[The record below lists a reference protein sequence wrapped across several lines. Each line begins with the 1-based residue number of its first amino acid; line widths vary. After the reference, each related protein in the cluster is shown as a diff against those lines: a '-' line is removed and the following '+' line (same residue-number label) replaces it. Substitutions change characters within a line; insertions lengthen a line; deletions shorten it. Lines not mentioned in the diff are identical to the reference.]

1 MIAAGLCMMG
11 GCFAQDSASQTVDTY
26 WPTECVEIPRPPS
39 GAVGIYQMNALAPCP
54 QSLHRVYC
62 KQRVISGQFS
72 LFFAFQGNDAPY
84 NVYGAVGST
93 AQTQTVGIQ
102 LMQIREKVNPYDII
116 EYTVADGMQGAASL
130 NLWQEVVWDDSTA
143 ISSLRIIDSRA
154 GNKEF
159 FVSVGYLGMA
169 FCAVPVR
176 SVLGNTGVFDFEQKT
191 LIEL

>member
-26 WPTECVEIPRPPS
+26 WPTECVEIPRSPS
-39 GAVGIYQMNALAPCP
+39 GSVGIYQVNELAPCP

-62 KQRVISGQFS
+62 KQRVISGKFS
-72 LFFAFQGNDAPY
+72 LFYAKQGNDVPY
-84 NVYGAVGST
+84 NVYGEVGSS
-93 AQTQTVGIQ
+93 AQTQTVGTQIKK
-102 LMQIREKVNPYDII
+102 IREKVNPYDII
-116 EYTVADGMQGAASL
+116 EYTVADGMQGDASL
-130 NLWQEVVWDDSTA
+130 NLWQEVEWKDSAA
-143 ISSLRIIDSRA
+143 ISPMRIIDSRA